1 MLEIATI
8 ISGET
13 VDYVTARRFAVTTLL
28 SDKLQSGIL
37 NGGGGGGGG
46 VPIKWNSPLLVFSI
60 ASHLMFFNDVHAIK
74 MLKANGSRASTG
86 FYHSQWAN

>member
-8 ISGET
+8 ICGET

-37 NGGGGGGGG
+37 NGGGRGCM
-46 VPIKWNSPLLVFSI
+46 PIKWKSPLLVFST
-60 ASHLMFFNDVHAIK
+60 ASHLMFFNDVHAI
-74 MLKANGSRASTG
+74 
-86 FYHSQWAN
+86 